1 MFKKILFD
9 WIKASLMG
17 VGCSLLAAA
26 FVSIVTPGTHPLV
39 VSFCLVLG
47 VVMMI
52 ADLVVSLVTAISN
65 PKGE

>member
-1 MFKKILFD
+1 MLKKILFG
-9 WIKASLMG
+9 WVKASLMG
-17 VGCSLLAAA
+17 VGCSMLAAA

-52 ADLVVSLVTAISN
+52 ADLVVSLISEMIN